1 MYKKRRQLLIALVL
15 LGLIATGAT
24 IAFLST
30 ATSSLT
36 NTFTKGS
43 VITELEEEVKTDG
56 TKEPRVKNTGKN
68 ACLVRMRV
76 SVSPETAGQEMTL
89 ENLGADGKWQLNSDD
104 GFYYYQDILEPGEK
118 TEPLFHRVTV
128 PVTGDAGNIAA
139 DWSAFLEK
147 YPDLTITVYHEA
159 CQTSIGTA
167 DARKDGAYDQP
178 SAQQVWKVFEDT
190 KQ

>member
-1 MYKKRRQLLIALVL
+1 MGKKRRQLLLALVL
-15 LGLIATGAT
+15 LGLITAGAT
-24 IAFLST
+24 MAFLST

-43 VITELEEEVKTDG
+43 ITTELEEEVKTDG

-68 ACLVRMRV
+68 DCLVRMRV
-76 SVSPETAGQEMTL
+76 SVSPEGAGQEMTL
-89 ENLGADGKWQLNSDD
+89 ENLGAGGKWLLNSDD
-104 GFYYYQDILEPGEK
+104 GFYYYQDILEPGKK
-118 TEPLFHRVTV
+118 TEPLFTKVTV
-128 PVTGDAGNIAA
+128 PAVGEASDLAA

-159 CQTSIGTA
+159 CQISIGTA

>member
-56 TKEPRVKNTGKN
+56 T
-68 ACLVRMRV
+68 
-76 SVSPETAGQEMTL
+76 
-89 ENLGADGKWQLNSDD
+89 
-104 GFYYYQDILEPGEK
+104 
-118 TEPLFHRVTV
+118 
-128 PVTGDAGNIAA
+128 
-139 DWSAFLEK
+139 
-147 YPDLTITVYHEA
+147 
-159 CQTSIGTA
+159 
-167 DARKDGAYDQP
+167 
-178 SAQQVWKVFEDT
+178 
-190 KQ
+190 

>member
-36 NTFTKGS
+36 KTFTKGS

-68 ACLVRMRV
+68 A
-76 SVSPETAGQEMTL
+76 
-89 ENLGADGKWQLNSDD
+89 
-104 GFYYYQDILEPGEK
+104 
-118 TEPLFHRVTV
+118 
-128 PVTGDAGNIAA
+128 
-139 DWSAFLEK
+139 
-147 YPDLTITVYHEA
+147 
-159 CQTSIGTA
+159 
-167 DARKDGAYDQP
+167 
-178 SAQQVWKVFEDT
+178 
-190 KQ
+190 